1 MANLSPELLAIL
13 RCPVTF
19 SPLMQ
24 EGSELVATAAGADG
38 VKRRYPIE
46 QGIPLLLPP
55 DLLAAAR
62 EANPRTSHS
71 APPAK
76 HA

>member
-1 MANLSPELLAIL
+1 MANLSPELIAIL
-13 RCPVTF
+13 RCPVTG
-19 SPLMQ
+19 SSLVQ
-24 EGSELVATAAGADG
+24 EGSELVTTGVGADG
-38 VKRRYPIE
+38 QKRRYPIE

-71 APPAK
+71 A
-76 HA
+76 